1 MHPERVHARSAP
13 RPHAQL
19 PLITRDPR
27 SGELAVNFDPM
38 LVKLLCEV
46 KYFVVQ
52 GKDIP
57 EVAAALR
64 SGAGDLV
71 LSQLE
76 HLVADAAFVA
86 HREGFGAVVGVRLQE
101 LFA

>member
-1 MHPERVHARSAP
+1 ME
-13 RPHAQL
+13 QL
-19 PLITRDPR
+19 L
-27 SGELAVNFDPM
+27 EMLALADT
-38 LVKLLCEV
+38 C
-46 KYFVVQ
+46 
-52 GKDIP
+52 GKP
-57 EVAAALR
+57 EVAGALR